1 MRNSVGGI
9 SKRIRIGIIVK
20 PSNLILLYEDSSGG
34 AEELGKGGGLRAEGS
49 EGEEESDMGDKL
61 LGYGVEP
68 EGGWSGGRSR
78 GGMGGTEEYDGV
90 MMTTQKGWAQHTL
103 DDLLDWLVGGNS
115 HVASMYRPE
124 IVSVAGGVTPP
135 PGVGVV

>member
-49 EGEEESDMGDKL
+49 EGEE
-61 LGYGVEP
+61 
-68 EGGWSGGRSR
+68 
-78 GGMGGTEEYDGV
+78 
-90 MMTTQKGWAQHTL
+90 
-103 DDLLDWLVGGNS
+103 
-115 HVASMYRPE
+115 
-124 IVSVAGGVTPP
+124 
-135 PGVGVV
+135 

>member
-1 MRNSVGGI
+1 
-9 SKRIRIGIIVK
+9 
-20 PSNLILLYEDSSGG
+20 
-34 AEELGKGGGLRAEGS
+34 
-49 EGEEESDMGDKL
+49 MGDKL

-90 MMTTQKGWAQHTL
+90 MMTTQKGWAHHTL

-135 PGVGVV
+135 PRSWRRLSQSSRSCRPGFTEEE